1 MANKPRYKTSFGFID
16 LLFNLLVG
24 FTFLFILAFILIN
37 PVAKRYDFDPKA
49 EYLIIVNW
57 DPNSASDI
65 DSWIKDNN
73 GNIVGFRNRDYALM
87 NLDRDDLGTIND
99 VMVDPTTN
107 KPVKI
112 LLNREVISIRSND
125 PRSYTVTVHYYRSGD
140 KNNMLEE
147 VNVELIKVNP
157 YSILKTKKVILER
170 EGQEVHLFNLKVI
183 SDKTAEVTETGD
195 LIFYNPDNLR
205 KKF

>member
-37 PVAKRYDFDPKA
+37 PVAKKYDFDPKA

-73 GNIVGFRNRDYALM
+73 SNVVGFRNKDFALM
-87 NLDRDDLGTIND
+87 NLDRDDLGFSND
-99 VMVDPTTN
+99 TMVDPTG
-107 KPVKI
+107 KISQVKI
-112 LLNREVISIRSND
+112 NREVISIRSND
-125 PRSYTVTVHYYRSGD
+125 PRTYTVTVHWYRNPTQSVTQ
-140 KNNMLEE
+140 EE
-147 VNVELIKVNP
+147 VTVELIKVNP
-157 YSILKTKKVILER
+157 YFVVKEKKIVLTK
-170 EGQEVHLFNLKVI
+170 EGQEVHLFEIKVNT
-183 SDKTAEVTETGD
+183 DKSIEVNETGD
-195 LIFYNPDNLR
+195 LIFYNPNNLR